1 MQPEVAYQF
10 ISGITMKQA
19 QAKKVALS
27 TGSIKESWIEQA
39 AYEAH
44 RLAATT
50 HPVDVRQALNRSFQ
64 RETKDLPKFVMKSI
78 LENSSVAE
86 EDQRPI
92 CADVGVLRFYV
103 VVGNEATVEGG
114 FVALERAIR
123 RATVRVTHDLAL
135 RSNRVHPLNRRN
147 PGNNLGVFS
156 PNIDY
161 RFEPDADWIEL
172 IAVHK
177 GGAFGSDFRM
187 MVDGD
192 GINGVKKGVV
202 DAIAEFGRRG
212 LTCPPV
218 TIGVGIGGTKDQ
230 AFSIAKQAAVLRPI
244 GDRHPEP
251 EVAELEDELFDL
263 ANSFG
268 LGAMGYPGTGGYAL
282 DVHVEIA
289 YTHSALT
296 PLGIHQLCQAAR
308 RGVIRIQADG
318 DLERRDIPSWFS
330 EYSRRAEV

>member
-1 MQPEVAYQF
+1 MQ
-10 ISGITMKQA
+10 GA
-19 QAKKVALS
+19 QLRKRRSSDS
-27 TGSIKESWIEQA
+27 TGIIKQSWIEEA

-50 HPVDVRQALNRSFQ
+50 HPADVRQALNRAFE
-64 RETKDLPKFVMKSI
+64 RETNELPKFVMESI
-78 LENSSVAE
+78 VENSSVAE

-92 CADVGVLRFYV
+92 CADVGVLRFFV
-103 VVGNEATVEGG
+103 VAGNEAMIEGG
-114 FVALERAIR
+114 FVALESAMR
-123 RATVRVTHDLAL
+123 RATVRVTRDLAL
-135 RSNRVHPLNRRN
+135 RSNRVHPINRWN
-147 PGNNLGVFS
+147 PGSNLGVFS
-156 PNIDY
+156 PNVDY
-161 RFEPDADWIEL
+161 RFEPDADWVEL

-192 GINGVKKGVV
+192 GINGVRKGVV

-251 EVAELEDELFDL
+251 EIANLEDELFDL

-268 LGAMGYPGTGGYAL
+268 LGAMGYAGTGGYAL

-308 RGVIRIQADG
+308 RGVVRIHRDG
-318 DLERRDIPSWFS
+318 ELETRAAPSWFS
-330 EYSRRAEV
+330 EYSRRVGI

>member
-1 MQPEVAYQF
+1 
-10 ISGITMKQA
+10 MKE
-19 QAKKVALS
+19 
-27 TGSIKESWIEQA
+27 TWIEQA

-50 HPVDVRQALNRSFQ
+50 HPLDVRKGLQQAFE
-64 RETKDLPKFVMKSI
+64 RETNDLPKFVLKSI
-78 LENSSVAE
+78 VDNSKVAE
-86 EDQRPI
+86 ADQRPI
-92 CADVGVLRFYV
+92 CADVGVLRVFV
-103 VVGNEATVEGG
+103 VAGNEASIEGG
-114 FVALERAIR
+114 FVAMERAIR
-123 RATVRVTHDLAL
+123 RATARITRDLAL
-135 RSNRVHPLNRRN
+135 RSNRVHPITRKN
-147 PGNNLGVFS
+147 PGNNLGVFA

-172 IAVHK
+172 VAVHK

-187 MVDGD
+187 LVDGD
-192 GINGVKKGVV
+192 GLNGVRKGLV

-218 TIGVGIGGTKDQ
+218 IIGVGIGGTKDQ

-244 GDRHPEP
+244 GDRHPES
-251 EVAELEDELFDL
+251 EIAELEDELFDL
-263 ANSFG
+263 ANSLG

-296 PLGIHQLCQAAR
+296 PLGIHQFCQAAR
-308 RGVIRIQADG
+308 RGVVRVHTDG
-318 DLERRDIPSWFS
+318 TIETRDFPSWFS
-330 EYSRRAEV
+330 EYHRRAGL

>member
-1 MQPEVAYQF
+1 
-10 ISGITMKQA
+10 MKVKA
-19 QAKKVALS
+19 A
-27 TGSIKESWIEQA
+27 WIEQA

-50 HPVDVRQALNRSFQ
+50 HPADVRDALERSFE
-64 RETKDLPKFVMKSI
+64 REANALPRFVMQAI
-78 LENSSVAE
+78 VENSRVAE
-86 EDQRPI
+86 QDQRPI
-92 CADVGVLRFYV
+92 CADVGVMRMFV
-103 VVGNEATVEGG
+103 VAGNEARIDSG
-114 FVALERAIR
+114 FVGLEQAVR
-123 RATVRVTHDLAL
+123 RATARVTRDLAL
-135 RSNRVHPLNRRN
+135 RSNRVHPIDRRN
-147 PGNNLGVFS
+147 PGDNLGVFA
-156 PNIDY
+156 PNVDY
-161 RFEPDADWIEL
+161 RFEPEADWIEL

-192 GINGVKKGVV
+192 GLNGVRKGLV

-218 TIGVGIGGTKDQ
+218 IIGVGIGGTKDQ
-230 AFSIAKQAAVLRPI
+230 AFSIAKQAAVLRAI

-251 EVAELEDELFDL
+251 AIAELEDELHEL
-263 ANSFG
+263 ANSLG

-296 PLGIHQLCQAAR
+296 PLGIHQICQAAR
-308 RGVIRIQADG
+308 RGVVRIHADG
-318 DLERRDIPSWFS
+318 TLETRDAPAWFS
-330 EYSRRAEV
+330 EYSRRTGI